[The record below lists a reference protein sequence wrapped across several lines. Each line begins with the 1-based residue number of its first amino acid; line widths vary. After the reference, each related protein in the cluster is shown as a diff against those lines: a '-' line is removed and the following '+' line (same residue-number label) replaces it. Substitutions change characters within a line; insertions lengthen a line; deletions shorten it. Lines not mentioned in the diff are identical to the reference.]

1 MNNLLR
7 PLSTGE
13 LLDRTFSIY
22 RRNFVLFF
30 AIAAVPQLLLFG
42 GQLGI
47 VLASGRTVMGAIINA
62 SDGLLF
68 SMLVLPVTII
78 FLLVSATSQGA
89 TISAVSAMYMG
100 RQTTIAESFA
110 AMKGKIARTAG
121 VWFVTG
127 LLVGLGFMLF
137 VVPGIL
143 LALRWALVLPCT
155 VLEETGVAESRA
167 RSTTLT
173 EGCRGRIFLIV
184 FLYLVLFYL
193 LTVLAVMPL
202 AIGLGIEAARTH
214 SQQLPIWYTASAYL
228 VNFVVASLISPVLT
242 IALTLQYFDG
252 RIRKEAYDL
261 QLMMSAAAGGDAAGS
276 APPSA

>member
-1 MNNLLR
+1 MNDVLR
-7 PLSTGE
+7 PFSTSE
-13 LLDRTFSIY
+13 LLDRTLTCYLRKFGL
-22 RRNFVLFF
+22 VF
-30 AIAAVPQLLLFG
+30 AIEAVSALILFVVQLRL
-42 GQLGI
+42 
-47 VLASGRTVMGAIINA
+47 VLASGRTVRGHFIHVSARLC
-62 SDGLLF
+62 DGLLF

-78 FLLVSATSQGA
+78 FLLVSAASQGA

-214 SQQLPIWYTASAYL
+214 SQQ
-228 VNFVVASLISPVLT
+228 
-242 IALTLQYFDG
+242 
-252 RIRKEAYDL
+252 
-261 QLMMSAAAGGDAAGS
+261 
-276 APPSA
+276 